1 MSSESNVFVE
11 ADAVTDEE
19 PHDQNLEPV
28 EPPAEP
34 KPAKT
39 RKPPRKPMDEETKE
53 RLLKQLSKG
62 RETAM
67 MNRKKRAEAKK
78 LKEKEAQTDQP
89 PRPTD
94 AGHEFLK
101 KELSDVKSAL
111 KELLSQNDIRD
122 ARHQVKTPP
131 KEAEPIEEMTTAMP
145 TVTPPPPRIA
155 TSKGIRS
162 RWDKYA

>member
-1 MSSESNVFVE
+1 MSSKNTVFVAPE
-11 ADAVTDEE
+11 TE
-19 PHDQNLEPV
+19 PEPELESI
-28 EPPAEP
+28 AEDDPTPEKP
-34 KPAKT
+34 KSR
-39 RKPPRKPMDEETKE
+39 RKKAPMDEETKE
-53 RLLKQLSKG
+53 RLLKQLAKG

-78 LKEKEAQTDQP
+78 LKAQPDQP

-122 ARHQVKTPP
+122 ARHQVKKPP

>member
-1 MSSESNVFVE
+1 MSSENTVFVE

-19 PHDQNLEPV
+19 PHDQKLEPV
-28 EPPAEP
+28 EPSTEP

-53 RLLKQLSKG
+53 RLLKQLAKG

-78 LKEKEAQTDQP
+78 LKAQPDQP

-94 AGHEFLK
+94 VEHEFLK
-101 KELSDVKSAL
+101 KELSDVKLAL

-122 ARHQVKTPP
+122 ARHQIKTPP
-131 KEAEPIEEMTTAMP
+131 KEVEPIEEMTTAMP